1 MGFGVSAEDM
11 TFILGRDYTI
21 ECLFVWEG
29 RKGGRKERGCRGL
42 AIVNTLTDLGSHEQA
57 GT

>member
-1 MGFGVSAEDM
+1 VSAGDM
-11 TFILGRDYTI
+11 TFILGRDYAI

-29 RKGGRKERGCRGL
+29 RKGRRKVRGCRGL

>member
-1 MGFGVSAEDM
+1 VSAGDM
-11 TFILGRDYTI
+11 TFISGRDYAI

-29 RKGGRKERGCRGL
+29 RKGRRKVRGCRGL